1 MPKYDKIDALIT
13 DLNRYKKLLSALFD
27 GRMSTVQE
35 ETVLDLMEG
44 DTEKLERL
52 AAYGLLV
59 RAKGQVSLESRVQ
72 SFFEEYLE
80 VDETVHVLYIQEHL
94 DKIKELKSYYLKET
108 HAVRKEPYLLRIKK
122 HLRSI
127 IRVTL
132 LNVKTLRNNTD
143 ETYKAESNFEV
154 KKEKLSNIRLQRDQL
169 EGVIKAVERLLED
182 ELFFRTA
189 VDDELLMLVHQL
201 KVTLHE
207 SYHNLIEIQR
217 QVITYLNQIE
227 KRVQVVE
234 KVLRLKLLR
243 DKHYLKQQT
252 NFYELAGQLNDLP
265 VTNGEAFRSR
275 LSVTDL
281 RNEEEMQQLVLK
293 VRERLRNQKALA
305 LNVAGEMPEAA
316 LDDDHREE
324 SSVDLSALRTI
335 FRGKN
340 QDLFTFVMHHQFKEE
355 VSDRERIRYYCRMA
369 SLFESEFQF
378 TDQTAVH
385 QQLEYALIYPQSK
398 PLK

>member
-1 MPKYDKIDALIT
+1 M
-13 DLNRYKKLLSALFD
+13 
-27 GRMSTVQE
+27 
-35 ETVLDLMEG
+35 
-44 DTEKLERL
+44 
-52 AAYGLLV
+52 
-59 RAKGQVSLESRVQ
+59 
-72 SFFEEYLE
+72 
-80 VDETVHVLYIQEHL
+80 
-94 DKIKELKSYYLKET
+94 
-108 HAVRKEPYLLRIKK
+108 
-122 HLRSI
+122 RSI

-143 ETYKAESNFEV
+143 ETYKAESHFEV

-189 VDDELLMLVHQL
+189 VDEELLMLVHQL

-281 RNEEEMQQLVLK
+281 RDEEEMQQLVLK

>member
-1 MPKYDKIDALIT
+1 MPKYEKIDELIS
-13 DLNRYKKLLSALFD
+13 DLNRHKKLFSALFD

-35 ETVLDLMEG
+35 EAVLELLDG
-44 DTEKLERL
+44 DSAKLERL

-59 RAKGQVSLESRVQ
+59 RTKGQVSLESRLQ

-94 DKIKELKSYYLKET
+94 DKIKELKSYYLKESG
-108 HAVRKEPYLLRIKK
+108 AIRKEPYLLRIKK

-154 KKEKLSNIRLQRDQL
+154 KKEKLSNIRTQRDQL
-169 EGVIKAVERLLED
+169 EGVIKAVERLLDD

-217 QVITYLNQIE
+217 QVINYLNQIE
-227 KRVQVVE
+227 KRVQVVD

-252 NFYELAGQLNDLP
+252 NFYQQAAHLNDLP
-265 VTNGEAFRSR
+265 ILNGESFRSR
-275 LSVTDL
+275 LSI
-281 RNEEEMQQLVLK
+281 NELHDDSGMQQLVLK

-305 LNVAGEMPEAA
+305 LNVAGQMPDTA
-316 LDDDHREE
+316 LDTDQCEE
-324 SSVDLSALRTI
+324 NSVDLSALRTI
-335 FRGKN
+335 FMGKN
-340 QDLFTFVMHHQFKEE
+340 QDLFTFVMQHRFKQE
-355 VSDRERIRYYCRMA
+355 VGEQARIRFYCRMA
-369 SLFESEFQF
+369 SLFESDFQF
-378 TDQTAVH
+378 SDETGMH
-385 QQLEYALIYPQSK
+385 QHMEYALIYPQSK

>member
-1 MPKYDKIDALIT
+1 MPKYDKIDELIT
-13 DLNRYKKLLSALFD
+13 DLNRHKKLLSALFD
-27 GRMSTVQE
+27 GRMSSVQE
-35 ETVLDLMEG
+35 EAVLELMEG
-44 DTEKLERL
+44 DGDKLERL

-59 RAKGQVSLESRVQ
+59 RAKGQVSLESRLQ

-108 HAVRKEPYLLRIKK
+108 HMVRKEPYLLRIKK

-143 ETYKAESNFEV
+143 ETYKAEANFEV
-154 KKEKLSNIRLQRDQL
+154 KKEKLSNIRSQRDQL

-252 NFYELAGQLNDLP
+252 DFYELAARIGDLP
-265 VTNGEAFRSR
+265 LTGGDVFRTR
-275 LSVTDL
+275 LSVSVL
-281 RNEEEMQQLVLK
+281 QEEEEMQQLVLK
-293 VRERLRNQKALA
+293 VRERLRNQKAFA

-316 LDDDHREE
+316 LQADDQRE

-335 FRGKN
+335 FMGKN
-340 QDLFTFVMHHQFKEE
+340 QDLFTFVLQHRFKQE
-355 VSDRERIRYYCRMA
+355 VSERERIRYYCRMA
-369 SLFESEFQF
+369 SLFESDFLF
-378 TDQTAVH
+378 TDQTALH
-385 QQLEYALIYPQSK
+385 QQMEYALIYPQSK
-398 PLK
+398 R